1 MDYQRLNQHLM
12 KPRPGTKFMKRDVE
26 KAIESVCN
34 DKVGPNRQYVF
45 EEVQPLI
52 KDICAELQQRVLAL
66 GYERYKLVSQ
76 VTIIEAGQQGI
87 RIASRGLWDPE
98 VDNYAE
104 CTYTTPTMHVNVL
117 AFGLY
122 WE

>member
-1 MDYQRLNQHLM
+1 MEYQRMNLHLL
-12 KPRPGTKFMKRDVE
+12 KPRPGTKFMKAEVE
-26 KAIESVCN
+26 KILEKICQE
-34 DKVGPNRQYVF
+34 KVGNRPYVF

-52 KDICAELQQRVLAL
+52 KELCAEVQQRVLQL

-76 VTIIEAGQQGI
+76 VTITEAAHQGI

-104 CTYTTPTMHVNVL
+104 YTYSTVAMHVNILV
-117 AFGLY
+117 FGLY

>member
-1 MDYQRLNQHLM
+1 MNLHLL
-12 KPRPGTKFMKRDVE
+12 KPRPGTKFMKAEVE
-26 KAIESVCN
+26 KILEKICQE
-34 DKVGPNRQYVF
+34 KVGNRPYVF

-52 KDICAELQQRVLAL
+52 KELCAEVQQRVLQL

-76 VTIIEAGQQGI
+76 VTITEAAHQGI

-104 CTYTTPTMHVNVL
+104 YTYSTVAMHVNILV
-117 AFGLY
+117 FGLY